1 MIKPGKC
8 IQSTADLNNTYFEN
22 AIILLTEVNANGATG
37 FMINR
42 FSGHSLHDLNEFQDV
57 KPWPLYEGG
66 PVDTEHIYLLH
77 KHPEKIRNSRPAFN
91 DYYMEGDMSDVL
103 TLINNGE
110 ATPESLRLF
119 IGYCG
124 WDAGELE
131 AEITEGSWKI
141 VPNLPLDSLNK

>member
-1 MIKPGKC
+1 MIKAGIC
-8 IQSTADLNNTYFEN
+8 IQSTAALNGTNFED
-22 AIILLTEVNANGATG
+22 ARILLTEVNEKGATG
-37 FMINR
+37 FVINR
-42 FSGHSLHDLNEFQDV
+42 FSGHSLHDLEAFQDV

-77 KHPEKIRNSRPAFN
+77 KHPHTIRNSRPAFD

-141 VPNLPLDSLNK
+141 AQNLPLDSLKK

>member
-1 MIKPGKC
+1 MIKPGNY
-8 IQSTADLNNTYFEN
+8 IQSTALLNGTFLEN

-37 FMINR
+37 FVINR
-42 FSGHSLHDLNEFQDV
+42 FSGHSLHDLEAFRDV

-77 KHPEKIRNSRPAFN
+77 KYPHKIKNSRPGFG
-91 DYYMEGDMSDVL
+91 DYYMEGSMSDVL
-103 TLINNGE
+103 DLINNGE
-110 ATPESLRLF
+110 ATSESLRLF

-131 AEITEGSWKI
+131 AEITEGSWRTSKDFPH
-141 VPNLPLDSLNK
+141 VALTK

>member
-1 MIKPGKC
+1 MIKPGNC
-8 IQSTADLNNTYFEN
+8 IQSTALLNGTFFEN
-22 AIILLTEVNANGATG
+22 AMILLTEVNANGATG
-37 FMINR
+37 FVINR
-42 FSGHSLHDLNEFQDV
+42 FSGHSLNDLEAFQDV

-77 KHPEKIRNSRPAFN
+77 KHPHTIKNCRPAFD
-91 DYYMEGDMSDVL
+91 DYYMEGDMSDAL

-124 WDAGELE
+124 WDAEELE
-131 AEITEGSWKI
+131 AEITEGSWKLTENTHVDVFI
-141 VPNLPLDSLNK
+141 K